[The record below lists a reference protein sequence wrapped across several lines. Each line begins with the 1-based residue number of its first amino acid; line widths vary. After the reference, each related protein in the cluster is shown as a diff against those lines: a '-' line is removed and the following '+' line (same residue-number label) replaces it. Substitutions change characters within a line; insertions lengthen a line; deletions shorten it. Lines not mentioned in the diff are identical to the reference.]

1 MLCKAED
8 AAAAKEAGADFVGE
22 DDLIETIAG
31 GMMDFDKL
39 VATPDLMPK
48 VARLGRA
55 LGPRGLMPNPKA
67 GTVTP
72 DVAAAVKD
80 FKGGKVEYRADK
92 AGNVHVGI
100 GRSNFSKEKLIQNL
114 KAVQESIDVNR
125 PPGAKGTYWKTVRFW
140 NCSSFFSFFVSRGR
154 ERNDVGKT
162 HVFFRFFFFVSN
174 QSLKK
179 KTKTGEPLLDH
190 GPVCQDQLL
199 WPQGPEARGVKRERQ
214 GIFFPFFGERKE
226 RERLV

>member
-1 MLCKAED
+1 
-8 AAAAKEAGADFVGE
+8 
-22 DDLIETIAG
+22 
-31 GMMDFDKL
+31 MDFDKL

-100 GRSNFSKEKLIQNL
+100 GRSNFSKEKLVQNL
-114 KAVQESIDVNR
+114 KAVQDSIDINR
-125 PPGAKGTYWKTVRFW
+125 PPGAKGTYWKTVREKFFCLLEVARAREREKRKW
-140 NCSSFFSFFVSRGR
+140 RNKKLTLFFSSFLPP
-154 ERNDVGKT
+154 KT
-162 HVFFRFFFFVSN
+162 T
-174 QSLKK
+174 QKQASLCSTMGPAVRINYFNLRDLK
-179 KTKTGEPLLDH
+179 LD
-190 GPVCQDQLL
+190 
-199 WPQGPEARGVKRERQ
+199 E
-214 GIFFPFFGERKE
+214 
-226 RERLV
+226 

>member
-162 HVFFRFFFFVSN
+162 HVFFRFFFLVSN

-179 KTKTGEPLLDH
+179 KRKQASLCSTM
-190 GPVCQDQLL
+190 GPSV
-199 WPQGPEARGVKRERQ
+199 R
-214 GIFFPFFGERKE
+214 INYFGLRDLKLEE
-226 RERLV
+226 